1 MLNYYGAHTGRAS
14 GGDGNLQ
21 NLPRGGVLRKSI
33 RAPQNHTVV
42 AVDSAQIEARVVA
55 WLAGQDDLVEDFR
68 NKEDIY
74 SKFASDVYGRK
85 ITKEDKVERFVG
97 KTCILGLGYG
107 LGKDKFRNTLKVSTP
122 SVELDEMEAERIVKL
137 YRSKYSRIVDLWKE
151 AGEALPKIVNGYD
164 YEFGVG
170 VKLAT
175 TPDGIK
181 LPNGMQIR
189 YPNLRKAD
197 DAYMYDS
204 RKFSVKIYGG
214 KIVENVVQG
223 LARII
228 VFDQMAKIDQEFR
241 RRDTPQSRFKVALV
255 VHDEVVVVVP
265 EGSAQW
271 ALEYMMEVM
280 STPPKWAEDLP
291 VACEGDFAATYGDC
305 K

>member
-1 MLNYYGAHTGRAS
+1 
-14 GGDGNLQ
+14 
-21 NLPRGGVLRKSI
+21 
-33 RAPQNHTVV
+33 
-42 AVDSAQIEARVVA
+42 
-55 WLAGQDDLVEDFR
+55 
-68 NKEDIY
+68 
-74 SKFASDVYGRK
+74 
-85 ITKEDKVERFVG
+85 
-97 KTCILGLGYG
+97 
-107 LGKDKFRNTLKVSTP
+107 
-122 SVELDEMEAERIVKL
+122 L

-151 AGEALPKIVNGYD
+151 ANEALPKIVNGYD

-189 YPNLRKAD
+189 YPNLRKVD
-197 DAYMYDS
+197 DAYTYDS

-241 RRDTPQSRFKVALV
+241 RRDTPQSRFKVVLT
-255 VHDEVVVVVP
+255 VHDEVVAVVP